1 MGLLKYVGNS
11 PFGVSLILHD
21 MRTKVTVSKDRPYKI
36 EESIDESDIRYYESI
51 KNVCDIVLE
60 MTETKVVE
68 EVVTEVEIK
77 EEIVEEVPEVEVEVE
92 PTETT
97 EVTKE
102 SIYEALKNDM
112 TSELVDEM
120 ATKLGVKSKKR
131 NKDAKLWDII
141 ESTDMVQLLEYIGG
155 NN

>member
-60 MTETKVVE
+60 MTET
-68 EVVTEVEIK
+68 EVVKEVATEVEIK
-77 EEIVEEVPEVEVEVE
+77 EEIVEEVPEVEVE

-131 NKDAKLWDII
+131 NKDAKLWEVIEATDI
-141 ESTDMVQLLEYIGG
+141 VKLLEYVGG
-155 NN
+155 N

>member
-36 EESIDESDIRYYESI
+36 EESINESDIRYYESI

-60 MTETKVVE
+60 MTET
-68 EVVTEVEIK
+68 EVVKEVATEVEIK
-77 EEIVEEVPEVEVEVE
+77 EEIVEEVPEVEVE

-131 NKDAKLWDII
+131 NKDAKLWEVIEATDI
-141 ESTDMVQLLEYIGG
+141 VKLLEYVGG
-155 NN
+155 N